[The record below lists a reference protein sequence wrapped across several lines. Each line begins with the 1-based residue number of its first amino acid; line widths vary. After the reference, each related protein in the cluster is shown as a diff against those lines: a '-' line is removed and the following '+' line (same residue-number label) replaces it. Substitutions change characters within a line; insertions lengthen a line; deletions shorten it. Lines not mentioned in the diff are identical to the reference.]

1 MTLSMWAG
9 LATSTVAAAL
19 LVGTP
24 IFAPLSFRQNWRAIV
39 ENWRGGPRQGAKT
52 TAFAKPSKVVTFRP
66 RSRNPE
72 EIP

>member
-1 MTLSMWAG
+1 VLTCIGAVVALMML
-9 LATSTVAAAL
+9 LA
-19 LVGTP
+19 GTP

-39 ENWRGGPRQGAKT
+39 ENWRGGPRQPAKA

-72 EIP
+72 EKA